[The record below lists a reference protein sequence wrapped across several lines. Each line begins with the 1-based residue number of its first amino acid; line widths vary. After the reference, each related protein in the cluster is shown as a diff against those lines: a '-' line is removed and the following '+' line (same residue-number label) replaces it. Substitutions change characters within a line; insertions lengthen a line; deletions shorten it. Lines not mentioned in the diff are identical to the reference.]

1 MAEKEKTVYI
11 VNKSFV
17 SHNIGGTIIP
27 HDRFVAVSSTL
38 LDTLNK
44 NAVFSDLVKRG
55 ELVLKDEID
64 DSMRTTEEQLR
75 DAKAEIARL
84 KEEKGDSKELETAQ
98 KELADV
104 KQEALDTIA
113 AKDKAL
119 SDKDDEI
126 ARLKEQLAKLSPAE

>member
-17 SHNIGGTIIP
+17 SHNIGGTVIP
-27 HDRFVAVSSTL
+27 RNRFVAVSDTL
-38 LDTLNK
+38 LEKLNK
-44 NAVFSDLVKRG
+44 NAIFSDLVKRG

-84 KEEKGDSKELETAQ
+84 KSDKGDEKALKDAQ

-104 KQEALDTIA
+104 KQEALDALA
-113 AKDKAL
+113 AKDKEL
-119 SDKDDEI
+119 GDKDDEI